1 MIRPQKTVRPKKEPL
16 FLPTT
21 SYIDDEAI
29 ESDDEGSDESMN
41 DEDRAFID
49 DSDPAPRKRKNR
61 YQKVN
66 VKKAKREEHSPLPNI
81 LDAFKSTPV
90 TSRQQTGRSKVPVV
104 EIDSSSD
111 SMDGIESVK
120 DEEDS
125 VPIRPEPTRTR
136 TKIEHRS
143 TENPVRRRG
152 RGDVSTAAAPGIQS
166 ALSYGGSND
175 VKSMNDQ
182 KPIPTRK
189 RQSLAQ
195 TNTEIDIT
203 NERSTRRRG
212 RPVEDV
218 KETRPMTAPSPD
230 GLDDTSEEDVDSVSA
245 QLYEQA
251 PKPFQET
258 QRQRHAGQPHP
269 SRTRGNREVPPPNTG
284 AQEDGSSDVDLYEN
298 VYMAP
303 DLRDDQVSTSNVAHQ
318 PAGQQNGTHPI
329 SQYVNMSGS
338 DQEDGSEDSDDDD
351 FGLGQYIR
359 QPAREMDAPPR
370 SRLSGV
376 HPVQQAPMED
386 SVVIESSHGS
396 PDEFEDEDR
405 YYDEEDCEW
414 TCGSR
419 KLIARPYGR

>member
-16 FLPTT
+16 FLPTN

-49 DSDPAPRKRKNR
+49 DSDPAPKKRKNR
-61 YQKVN
+61 HQKVN
-66 VKKAKREEHSPLPNI
+66 VKKAKREENSPLPNI
-81 LDAFKSTPV
+81 LDAFRSTPV

-120 DEEDS
+120 DEDLVS
-125 VPIRPEPTRTR
+125 VRPGPTRTR

-152 RGDVSTAAAPGIQS
+152 VGDVSIAAAPGIQS

-175 VKSMNDQ
+175 VTSGNDQ
-182 KPIPTRK
+182 KPIPTRR

-195 TNTEIDIT
+195 TNNEIDIT

-212 RPVEDV
+212 GPVEAV

-230 GLDDTSEEDVDSVSA
+230 DLDDTSEEDVDSVSA

-251 PKPFQET
+251 PKPFQESK
-258 QRQRHAGQPHP
+258 RVAGQPHP
-269 SRTRGNREVPPPNTG
+269 SRTRSNGEVPPPDTN

-303 DLRDDQVSTSNVAHQ
+303 DLRHDQVSTSNVAHQ
-318 PAGQQNGTHPI
+318 AAGQHNGTHPI

-338 DQEDGSEDSDDDD
+338 DQEDGSEDTDDDD

-359 QPAREMDAPPR
+359 QPAPEMDAPPR
-370 SRLSGV
+370 SRLSGA
-376 HPVQQAPMED
+376 HPVQQAPMEN

-396 PDEFEDEDR
+396 PHEFEDEDR

-419 KLIARPYGR
+419 KLIARPYGP